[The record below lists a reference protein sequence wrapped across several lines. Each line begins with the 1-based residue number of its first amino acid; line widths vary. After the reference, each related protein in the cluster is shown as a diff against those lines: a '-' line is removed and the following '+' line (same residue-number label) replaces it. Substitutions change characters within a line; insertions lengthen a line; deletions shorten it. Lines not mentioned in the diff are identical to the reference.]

1 MDLKKH
7 LEIGWQNTL
16 KFIGPVILLTF
27 IQVLVAIASLGIMA
41 PVTTAGYMKSLLL
54 AAREGR
60 TPDVKDLFSEMSL
73 FLPLLG
79 FAFVLIVIIGIGFMF
94 LILPGFLL
102 MLLIIFAS
110 LYMLP
115 LMVDRR
121 LGVFD
126 ALKGS
131 WEMANRKPLADQA
144 IIAIIYI
151 AILSIGGSIPF
162 AILVAQPLA
171 TFVILSVYEERMD
184 ASQGTAKV
192 QSTPPPPPPPP
203 VH

>member
-1 MDLKKH
+1 MDFKKH
-7 LEIGWQNTL
+7 LEIGWQSTL

-27 IQVLVAIASLGIMA
+27 LQVLVTVVSLGIMA

-60 TPDVKDLFSEMSL
+60 VPEVKDLFSEMSL

-79 FAFVLIVIIGIGFMF
+79 FAFVIIVVIGIGFMF
-94 LILPGFLL
+94 LVLPGFIL
-102 MLLIIFAS
+102 MLLFLFAS

-121 LGVFD
+121 LGVID
-126 ALKGS
+126 ALKAS
-131 WEMANRKPLADQA
+131 WEMATRNPIADQA
-144 IIAIIYI
+144 IITIIYI

-171 TFVILSVYEERMD
+171 TFIILSVYQERLGTSSGMD
-184 ASQGTAKV
+184 KAQN
-192 QSTPPPPPPPP
+192 TPPPPPPF
-203 VH
+203 H

>member
-1 MDLKKH
+1 MDFKKH

-27 IQVLVAIASLGIMA
+27 IQVLVSIFSLGILA

-60 TPDVKDLFSEMSL
+60 TPDIKDLFSEMSL

-79 FAFVLIVIIGIGFMF
+79 FAFVIVIAIGIGFMF
-94 LILPGFLL
+94 LILPGFIL
-102 MLLIIFAS
+102 MIAFLFAS

-121 LGVFD
+121 LGVID
-126 ALKGS
+126 ALKAS
-131 WEMANRKPLADQA
+131 WEMANRNPIADQA
-144 IIAIIYI
+144 IITIIY
-151 AILSIGGSIPF
+151 AALFSIGGSLGGLG
-162 AILVAQPLA
+162 ILVTQPLA
-171 TFVILSVYEERMD
+171 TFVLLSVYQERLITSPGLGK
-184 ASQGTAKV
+184 A
-192 QSTPPPPPPPP
+192 QSAPPPPP

>member
-1 MDLKKH
+1 MDFKKH

-16 KFIGPVILLTF
+16 KFIGPVLLLTF
-27 IQVLVAIASLGIMA
+27 IQILVSICSLGILA

-60 TPDVKDLFSEMSL
+60 TPDIKDLFSEMSL

-79 FAFVLIVIIGIGFMF
+79 FGIVVVIAVGIGFMF
-94 LILPGFLL
+94 LFLPGLIL
-102 MLLIIFAS
+102 MILIVFAS

-121 LGVFD
+121 LGMID
-126 ALKGS
+126 ALKAS
-131 WEMANRKPLADQA
+131 WEMANRNPIADQ
-144 IIAIIYI
+144 IIVTIIYA

-162 AILVAQPLA
+162 AILLAQPLA
-171 TFVILSVYEERMD
+171 TFVILSVYQERIG
-184 ASQGTAKV
+184 ASPERGRA
-192 QSTPPPPPPPP
+192 QSAPPPPP

>member
-1 MDLKKH
+1 MDFKKH
-7 LEIGWQNTL
+7 LETGWQNTL

-27 IQVLVAIASLGIMA
+27 IQVLVSIFSLGILA

-54 AAREGR
+54 AGREGR

-79 FAFVLIVIIGIGFMF
+79 FAFLLVVVIGIGFMF
-94 LILPGFLL
+94 LILPGLILAILFL
-102 MLLIIFAS
+102 FAS

-121 LGVFD
+121 LGVID

-131 WEMANRKPLADQA
+131 WEMANRSPISDQV
-144 IIAIIYI
+144 IITIIYA

-171 TFVILSVYEERMD
+171 TFVILSVYQERQS
-184 ASQGTAKV
+184 ASSGIGNVQGA
-192 QSTPPPPPPPP
+192 PPPPP
-203 VH
+203 VR

>member
-1 MDLKKH
+1 MDFKKH

-27 IQVLVAIASLGIMA
+27 IQVLVAVASLGIMA
-41 PVTTAGYMKSLLL
+41 PVTTAGYMRSLLL

-79 FAFVLIVIIGIGFMF
+79 FAFVIIVVIGIGFMF

-121 LGVFD
+121 LGVID
-126 ALKGS
+126 ALKAS
-131 WEMANRKPLADQA
+131 WEMANRKPIADQA
-144 IIAIIYI
+144 IITIIYI

-171 TFVILSVYEERMD
+171 TFVILSVYQERLD
-184 ASQGTAKV
+184 ASSGRGKV
-192 QSTPPPPPPPP
+192 QGVPPSPPPF
-203 VH
+203 H

>member
-1 MDLKKH
+1 MDFKKH
-7 LEIGWQNTL
+7 LELGWQNTL
-16 KFIGPVILLTF
+16 KFIGPVLLLTF
-27 IQVLVAIASLGIMA
+27 VQVLVSIFSLGILA

-60 TPDVKDLFSEMSL
+60 MPNIKDLFSEMSL

-79 FAFVLIVIIGIGFMF
+79 FAFVIIIAIGIGFMF
-94 LILPGFLL
+94 LIIPGLIL
-102 MLLIIFAS
+102 IILIIFAS

-121 LGVFD
+121 LGVID

-144 IIAIIYI
+144 IITIIY
-151 AILSIGGSIPF
+151 AVILSIGGSVPF
-162 AILVAQPLA
+162 AILAAQPLA
-171 TFVILSVYEERMD
+171 TFVVLSVYQERLD
-184 ASQGTAKV
+184 SAPGIGTA
-192 QSTPPPPPPPP
+192 QSVPPPPP

>member
-1 MDLKKH
+1 MDFKKH

-27 IQVLVAIASLGIMA
+27 IQILVSIFSLGILA

-54 AAREGR
+54 AVREGR
-60 TPDVKDLFSEMSL
+60 TPDIKDLFSEMSL

-79 FAFVLIVIIGIGFMF
+79 FFFVVVIAIGIGFMF
-94 LILPGFLL
+94 LVLPGLILMVLFL
-102 MLLIIFAS
+102 FAS

-121 LGVFD
+121 LGVID
-126 ALKGS
+126 ALKAS
-131 WEMANRKPLADQA
+131 WEMANRNPIADQ
-144 IIAIIYI
+144 IIVTIIYA

-162 AILVAQPLA
+162 AILLAQPMA
-171 TFVILSVYEERMD
+171 TFVLLSVYQERIG
-184 ASQGTAKV
+184 ASQNV
-192 QSTPPPPPPPP
+192 PSPPPI
-203 VH
+203 H

>member
-1 MDLKKH
+1 MDFKKH

-27 IQVLVAIASLGIMA
+27 IQVLVSIFSLGILA

-79 FAFVLIVIIGIGFMF
+79 FAFVIVIVIGIGFMF
-94 LILPGFLL
+94 LILPGFIL
-102 MLLIIFAS
+102 MILFVFAS

-121 LGVFD
+121 LGVID
-126 ALKGS
+126 ALKAS
-131 WEMANRKPLADQA
+131 WEMANRNPIADQ
-144 IIAIIYI
+144 IIVTIIYA

-162 AILVAQPLA
+162 AILLAQPLA
-171 TFVILSVYEERMD
+171 TFVILSVYQERLG
-184 ASQGTAKV
+184 ASPGMGNV
-192 QSTPPPPPPPP
+192 QSAPPPPPI
-203 VH
+203 H

>member
-1 MDLKKH
+1 MDFKKH
-7 LEIGWQNTL
+7 LETGWQNTL

-27 IQVLVAIASLGIMA
+27 IQVLVSIFSLGILA

-79 FAFVLIVIIGIGFMF
+79 FAFLLVVVIGIGFMF
-94 LILPGFLL
+94 LILPGLILAILFL
-102 MLLIIFAS
+102 FAS

-121 LGVFD
+121 LGVID

-131 WEMANRKPLADQA
+131 WEMANRKPISDQA
-144 IIAIIYI
+144 IITIIYA

-162 AILVAQPLA
+162 VILVAQPLA
-171 TFVILSVYEERMD
+171 TFVILSVYQERQG
-184 ASQGTAKV
+184 ASSGMGKV
-192 QSTPPPPPPPP
+192 QGAPPPPP

>member
-1 MDLKKH
+1 MDFKIH
-7 LEIGWQNTL
+7 LEFGWQNTL

-27 IQVLVAIASLGIMA
+27 IQVLVSIFSLGILA

-79 FAFVLIVIIGIGFMF
+79 FAFVIVIVIGIGFMF
-94 LILPGFLL
+94 LILPGFIL
-102 MLLIIFAS
+102 MILFLFAS

-121 LGVFD
+121 LGVID
-126 ALKGS
+126 ALKAS
-131 WEMANRKPLADQA
+131 WEMANRNPIADQ
-144 IIAIIYI
+144 IIVTIIYA

-162 AILVAQPLA
+162 AILLAQPLA
-171 TFVILSVYEERMD
+171 TFVILSVYQERLG
-184 ASQGTAKV
+184 ASPGMGND
-192 QSTPPPPPPPP
+192 QSAPPPPPI
-203 VH
+203 H

>member
-1 MDLKKH
+1 MT
-7 LEIGWQNTL
+7 I
-16 KFIGPVILLTF
+16 V
-27 IQVLVAIASLGIMA
+27 SLGIMA

-79 FAFVLIVIIGIGFMF
+79 FAFVIIVVIGIGFMF
-94 LILPGFLL
+94 LILPGFAL
-102 MLLIIFAS
+102 MLLFIFAS

-121 LGVFD
+121 LGVID

-131 WEMANRKPLADQA
+131 WEMANRKPIADQA
-144 IIAIIYI
+144 IITIIYI

-171 TFVILSVYEERMD
+171 TFVILSVYQERMD

-192 QSTPPPPPPPP
+192 QSTPPPPPP